1 MPAYKIMIM
10 GASYGSLLAS
20 KMLFGGHSVHLICLP
35 AEADLINAEGFRV
48 RLPVKGR
55 KDQIELDSRKLPG
68 KVTAGGAAGVNPKDY
83 DLIGLAMQ
91 EPQYRSPGVRE
102 LLDAVATSRVPCMS
116 IMNMPP
122 LPYVKRIPGLD
133 YDALKP
139 AYTDP
144 TVWDNF
150 DPGALTL
157 CSPDPQAIR
166 PPEEKVNVLQVTLPT
181 NFKVAKSRVPTMS
194 IMNMPPLP
202 YVKRIPGLDY
212 EALKP
217 AYTDPTVWDNF
228 DPALLTLCSPDPQA
242 IRPPDEKVNVLMVT
256 LPTNFKVAKFDN
268 EKGNTILRQLE
279 QEIDAVRYDP
289 GDGAKIELPV
299 KLRVHDSIFVPLAK
313 WSMLLAG
320 NYRCVTEDG
329 MRTAQEAV
337 HSDIETSRSVYNFV
351 FDLCVKL
358 GASPADLVPF
368 EKYAAAAQS
377 LVRPASAARALQNGV
392 PNIERADKLVQL
404 IAKQKGLSHPAI
416 DAQVALVDRR
426 LDQNRK
432 KAAA

>member
-1 MPAYKIMIM
+1 MAYKIMIM

-20 KMLFGGHSVHLICLP
+20 KILFGGHSVHLICLP

-48 RLPVKGR
+48 RMPVKGR
-55 KDQIELDSRKLPG
+55 KDPVEIDSCKLPG
-68 KVTAGGAAGVNPKDY
+68 KVTAGGAEGANPKDY

-102 LLDAVATSRVPCMS
+102 LLDAVAKSRVPCMS

-122 LPYVKRIPGLD
+122 LPYMKRIPGLD
-133 YDALKP
+133 AETLKP

-150 DPGALTL
+150 DPGCLTL

-181 NFKVAKSRVPTMS
+181 NFKVAK
-194 IMNMPPLP
+194 
-202 YVKRIPGLDY
+202 
-212 EALKP
+212 
-217 AYTDPTVWDNF
+217 F
-228 DPALLTLCSPDPQA
+228 DSDKSTA
-242 IRPPDEKVNVLMVT
+242 VLR
-256 LPTNFKVAKFDN
+256 D
-268 EKGNTILRQLE
+268 LE
-279 QEIDAVRYDP
+279 RDIDAVRFDAP
-289 GDGAKIELPV
+289 EGKIELPV
-299 KLRVHDSIFVPLAK
+299 KLRVHDSLFVPLAK
-313 WSMLLAG
+313 WAMLLAG
-320 NYRCVTEDG
+320 NYRCVTPDG

-351 FDLCVKL
+351 NDLVVKL
-358 GASPADLVPF
+358 GANPNDLVPF

-377 LVRPASAARALQNGV
+377 LSRPASAARALNNGM

-404 IAKQKGLSHPAI
+404 IAKQKGLSNPAI
-416 DAQVALVDRR
+416 DAQVALVDAR
-426 LDQNRK
+426 LEQNRK

>member
-1 MPAYKIMIM
+1 MPYNILIL
-10 GASYGSLLAS
+10 GAAYGSLLAS
-20 KMLFGGHSVHLICLP
+20 KMLFGGHKIHHVCLP
-35 AEADLINAEGFRV
+35 AEADLINSEGFRV

-55 KDQIELDSRKLPG
+55 KDPVLLDSTKLPG
-68 KVTAGGAAGVNPKDY
+68 KVSASGAAGVNPKDY
-83 DLIGLAMQ
+83 DLICLAMQ

-102 LLDAVATSRVPCMS
+102 LLDA
-116 IMNMPP
+116 
-122 LPYVKRIPGLD
+122 
-133 YDALKP
+133 
-139 AYTDP
+139 
-144 TVWDNF
+144 
-150 DPGALTL
+150 
-157 CSPDPQAIR
+157 
-166 PPEEKVNVLQVTLPT
+166 
-181 NFKVAKSRVPTMS
+181 VAKSRVPTMS

-217 AYTDPTVWDNF
+217 AYTDPSVWDNF

-299 KLRVHDSIFVPLAK
+299 KLRVHDSLFVPLAK

-426 LDQNRK
+426 LEANRK

>member
-1 MPAYKIMIM
+1 MPATYNILIL
-10 GASYGSLLAS
+10 GAAYGSLLAS
-20 KMLFGGHSVHLICLP
+20 KMLFGGHKIHHVCLP

-48 RLPVKGR
+48 RLPVRGR
-55 KDQIELDSRKLPG
+55 KDPVVLDSSKLPG
-68 KVTAGGAAGVNPKDY
+68 KVSAGGAAGVNPRDY
-83 DLIGLAMQ
+83 DLVGLAMQ

-102 LLDAVATSRVPCMS
+102 LLDAVAKSRVPCIS

-144 TVWDNF
+144 
-150 DPGALTL
+150 
-157 CSPDPQAIR
+157 S
-166 PPEEKVNVLQVTLPT
+166 
-181 NFKVAKSRVPTMS
+181 
-194 IMNMPPLP
+194 
-202 YVKRIPGLDY
+202 
-212 EALKP
+212 
-217 AYTDPTVWDNF
+217 VWDNF
-228 DPALLTLCSPDPQA
+228 DPASLTLCSPDPQA
-242 IRPPDEKVNVLMVT
+242 IRPPDGKANELLVT

-279 QEIDAVRYDP
+279 QEIDAVRFDP
-289 GDGAKIELPV
+289 GDGSKIELPV

-320 NYRCVTEDG
+320 NYRCITKDG

-337 HSDIETSRSVYNFV
+337 HSNIEESRSVYNFV
-351 FDLCVKL
+351 FDLCVEL
-358 GASPADLVPF
+358 GAKPDDLVPF

-377 LVRPASAARALQNGV
+377 LTRPASAARALQNGA

-404 IAKQKGLSHPAI
+404 IARQKGRSHPAI
-416 DAQVALVDRR
+416 DAQVALVDARLEANRR
-426 LDQNRK
+426 
-432 KAAA
+432 KAA